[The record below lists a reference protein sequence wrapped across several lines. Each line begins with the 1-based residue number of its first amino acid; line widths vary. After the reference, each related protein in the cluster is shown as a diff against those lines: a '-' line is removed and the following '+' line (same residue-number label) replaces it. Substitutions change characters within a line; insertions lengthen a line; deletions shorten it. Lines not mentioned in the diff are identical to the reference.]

1 MIGFDLKC
9 KLGHVFEAWFKDEN
23 IFERQLAEKHI
34 GCVICGDSH
43 IEYLAKN
50 EESTPDAAPK
60 LESELEG
67 GIEGEFQLDSLQDT
81 FPVMPVVAR
90 GKYVTH
96 CAHIPDNDEVT
107 ADDVR
112 RALDHMY
119 QTMAQYSRQ
128 AQKTSTYV
136 GTEFARQV
144 REMQGGD
151 REPSPIHG
159 ELTMDER
166 EELLEDGIDL
176 LPVPAL
182 GKLNS

>member
-9 KLGHVFEAWFKDEN
+9 KLGHVFEAWFKDKN

-34 GCVICGDSH
+34 GCVICGDNH
-43 IEYLAKN
+43 IEYLAKDEADAPD
-50 EESTPDAAPK
+50 EEGD
-60 LESELEG
+60 LEED
-67 GIEGEFQLDSLQDT
+67 FQLEPRQETL
-81 FPVMPVVAR
+81 PVMPVVAR
-90 GKYVTH
+90 GRYVTH

-128 AQKTSTYV
+128 AQKTSKYV
-136 GTEFARQV
+136 GTEFAKQV
-144 REMQGGD
+144 REMQGGN

-182 GKLNS
+182 GKLDS